1 MKKPKWLEKEALYK
15 IMFESEHP
23 VGRIF
28 DLTLITA
35 ISLSIIISF
44 IETIPSLAHTFKLVL
59 EILEYFSHKVSDSFI
74 PFIKKIKDLPLI
86 WFG

>member
-44 IETIPSLAHTFKLVL
+44 IETIPRWHIPSSWCWRYWSISSPSSLPSSILPVSTARPVL
-59 EILEYFSHKVSDSFI
+59 AIMC
-74 PFIKKIKDLPLI
+74 
-86 WFG
+86 